1 MWITIQILQQI
12 NWFSIQNDFF
22 FNQVC
27 ICITIDTAEMQL
39 VILKSSV
46 LGKMWGI

>member
-1 MWITIQILQQI
+1 MWISIQILQQI
-12 NWFSIQNDFF
+12 NWFSTQNNF